1 MKRVILIIMDSF
13 GIGASADAD
22 QFGGE
27 GYNDVGSNTFGHIA
41 QAFARGEADSSER
54 SGPIQFPHLNQLG
67 LGRREKGRRRE
78 KGQEGAK
85 RVRREKGQCSYFIF
99 MLSPNTSSP
108 IPVNFLRLFLVE

>member
-78 KGQEGAK
+78 KGQA
-85 RVRREKGQCSYFIF
+85 RKGSMFIF
-99 MLSPNTSSP
+99 HIYALSEYFFSHS
-108 IPVNFLRLFLVE
+108 R